1 MARRFGVGPTICL
14 SGALSA
20 LGTLVLLLAPPT
32 PVLAMSALVV
42 SQILGDAFGV
52 VQLILAGSLRQTI
65 LPQNMLGRVGAT
77 FRAVGGGAAVAG
89 ALTGGF
95 LAKGLGLRT
104 TLLLAIGGLLIG
116 PLLGIL
122 SPLRQ
127 VKEMPTDAA

>member
-1 MARRFGVGPTICL
+1 
-14 SGALSA
+14 
-20 LGTLVLLLAPPT
+20 
-32 PVLAMSALVV
+32 
-42 SQILGDAFGV
+42 
-52 VQLILAGSLRQTI
+52 
-65 LPQNMLGRVGAT
+65 
-77 FRAVGGGAAVAG
+77 VAG